1 MNSWGND
8 ELEKR
13 MEELLS
19 SSVRRGSEPAGFS
32 VKTVPRRP
40 GFPWGRMVFLVAA
53 ACAGVFFLWQL
64 PVVKDLGSIDYGAFF
79 STDGAAGFFSAISQG
94 KAVSTAAVLTGI
106 TGGLVCLF
114 PDLGRVL
121 RRML

>member
-19 SSVRRGSEPAGFS
+19 SSVKRGSEPAGFS

-53 ACAGVFFLWQL
+53 AGAGAFFFWQM
-64 PVVKDLGSIDYGAFF
+64 PMVKDLGSIPFESILSAR
-79 STDGAAGFFSAISQG
+79 GAAGILSGISRG
-94 KAVSTAAVLTGI
+94 RAVSSAAVVTGI
-106 TGGLVCLF
+106 VGGVMCLF

-121 RRML
+121 RRLL